1 MPKRILLIGPTGQVG
16 WELLCCVQ
24 SYGQVFAVGRNPTEQ
39 PSQAYLDLSDPDSIC
54 SVIREVKPDI
64 ILNAAAYTAVD
75 KAESE
80 AKSAEIINAIAPG
93 ILAEEAK
100 KLNALFVHY
109 STDYVFDGTQKHAY
123 QETDIVNPCSVYGQT
138 KLAGEQAIQAV
149 GGSYLILRTAWVY
162 GMRGHNFLLTI
173 RRLAQ
178 EREQLKIVSDQIG
191 TPTWSRMIAEATV
204 QILAQLNSPLSQVN
218 IDSIAGIYHLTCTGE
233 ASWYE
238 FAKAIVAQMD
248 KQPEVLPIMTA
259 DYPTPAKRPAFS
271 LLSNDKLA
279 TTFGLTL
286 PNWEYA
292 LELCLAQA
300 GNHG

>member
-1 MPKRILLIGPTGQVG
+1 MSKRILLIGPTGQVG

-24 SYGQVFAVGRNPTEQ
+24 SYGNVFAVGRNPTEK
-39 PSQAYLDLSDPDSIC
+39 PSQAYLDLADPDSIR
-54 SVIREVKPDI
+54 SVIQEVKPHI

-80 AKSAEIINAIAPG
+80 PELAQAINGVAPG

-100 KLNALFVHY
+100 ALNALLVHY
-109 STDYVFDGTQKHAY
+109 STDYVFDGTQKTPY
-123 QETDIVNPCSVYGQT
+123 RETDSVNPMSVYGKT
-138 KLAGEQAIQAV
+138 KLAGEQAMQAV
-149 GGSYLILRTAWVY
+149 GGRYLILRTAWVY
-162 GMRGHNFLLTI
+162 GMRGHNFLLTM
-173 RRLAQ
+173 RRLAK
-178 EREQLKIVSDQIG
+178 ERDQLKVVNDQIG

-204 QILAQLNSPLSQVN
+204 QILAQLHSPLSQV
-218 IDSIAGIYHLTCTGE
+218 DIATVTGIYHLTCTGK

-238 FAKAIVAQMD
+238 FTKAIVAQLD
-248 KQPEVLPIMTA
+248 KQPEVLPITTA
-259 DYPTPAKRPAFS
+259 EYPTPAKRPSYS

-300 GNHG
+300 TN